1 MDAIVER
8 FKTEAKDR
16 MRTIGDMVDVVD
28 AADTALAAADAIGL
42 IREEAHK
49 LKGAAGVLD
58 FPEVKDAA
66 AALEDLASS
75 GLDAVDPDAAAGL
88 LGAAV
93 EVLGSAVD
101 VSL

>member
-1 MDAIVER
+1 MDAIMER

-16 MRTIGDMVDVVD
+16 VTTIGDMVDVVD
-28 AADTALAAADAIGL
+28 VAESAMATADAIGV

-58 FPEVKDAA
+58 FPEIKEAA
-66 AALEDLASS
+66 AALEELAAS
-75 GLDAVDPDAAAGL
+75 GLDSVDTDVASGLLNAAVDV

-93 EVLGSAVD
+93 DLSA
-101 VSL
+101 

>member
-1 MDAIVER
+1 MDAIMER

-16 MRTIGDMVDVVD
+16 VKTIGDMVDVVD
-28 AADTALAAADAIGL
+28 VAETALAATDAIGV

-58 FPEVKDAA
+58 FPEIKEAA
-66 AALEDLASS
+66 AALEDLAAS
-75 GLDAVDPDAAAGL
+75 GLDQVDTEVASGLLNAAVDV

-93 EVLGSAVD
+93 DLSA
-101 VSL
+101 